1 MAGTVLTRLP
11 ADPAVCLCYNLY
23 RRCYLGVEQVLGGD
37 FGLKGG
43 KKKKNTI
50 KICIFSILYKNSV
63 LINLLPPSFAGN
75 PSSPH
80 HSVPPGQ
87 IRGIALA
94 PSPLLLGGERNPKEG
109 APKMTV

>member
-11 ADPAVCLCYNLY
+11 ADPAVCSCYNLY

-43 KKKKNTI
+43 EKKKKTI

-80 HSVPPGQ
+80 HSPQV
-87 IRGIALA
+87 RFEASR
-94 PSPLLLGGERNPKEG
+94 SPLPLSFWGMSAILKKAPPK
-109 APKMTV
+109 

>member
-43 KKKKNTI
+43 KKKKKHN
-50 KICIFSILYKNSV
+50 KNLYFFNIV
-63 LINLLPPSFAGN
+63 
-75 PSSPH
+75 
-80 HSVPPGQ
+80 
-87 IRGIALA
+87 
-94 PSPLLLGGERNPKEG
+94 
-109 APKMTV
+109 